1 MSSRIS
7 PATLEQIRQQEITG
21 TAMGQYW
28 KPVNLTKREFI
39 NPHKLKTGLK
49 MVEQAF
55 SSDIAAAMVIL
66 LSVMPQRRGGG
77 DMQSNPFI
85 GRWAGDMVVFVGDY
99 SIDEDM
105 PNSPVPFGT
114 AYALTHGD
122 DYTDVTGVMHKA
134 FTDVTDDVIEIMQAN
149 GMWNEEADKQAE
161 F

>member
-1 MSSRIS
+1 
-7 PATLEQIRQQEITG
+7 
-21 TAMGQYW
+21 MGQYW